1 MIWGGVTMGELQAT
15 RPILATPERTSIPIS
30 TRIVRALRGKPG
42 LTTFLLLL
50 PGTLWMLVFVGI
62 ALGSIIIFSFWTS
75 GFTGLRPDY
84 TLDNYRSLLARDSSF
99 WRITLWTFE
108 VVIMLLA
115 GVIVLSYPAAY
126 ALWRVIKTPH
136 WKSALL
142 LLFIVP
148 FWTSYLTR
156 TITWLPMFGREGVV
170 NHLLLKLGVIGQPL
184 EFLLYS
190 RYSMMVA
197 LWFLFIVF
205 MIGPLYFSMQRID
218 EDIVSA
224 AAVFGARP
232 WKTFFLVIVPLTLP
246 GLMAGSLFVVVLGLA
261 EFFTERAIGGA
272 QNPMLAGLI
281 QRQIDVFQWAGASAI
296 AVMLIIMTLIVV
308 GVMLRFF
315 DIRRI

>member
-1 MIWGGVTMGELQAT
+1 
-15 RPILATPERTSIPIS
+15 
-30 TRIVRALRGKPG
+30 
-42 LTTFLLLL
+42 
-50 PGTLWMLVFVGI
+50 
-62 ALGSIIIFSFWTS
+62 
-75 GFTGLRPDY
+75 
-84 TLDNYRSLLARDSSF
+84 
-99 WRITLWTFE
+99 
-108 VVIMLLA
+108 
-115 GVIVLSYPAAY
+115 
-126 ALWRVIKTPH
+126 VIKTPY

-156 TITWLPMFGREGVV
+156 TITWIPMFGREGVV
-170 NHLLLKLGVIGQPL
+170 NQALLALGVIDQPL

-190 RYSMMVA
+190 SYSMMVA

-224 AAVFGARP
+224 AAVFGANP
-232 WKTFFLVIVPLTLP
+232 WRTFFLVVVPLTLP
-246 GLMAGSLFVVVLGLA
+246 GLMAGALFVVVLGLA

-281 QRQIDVFQWAGASAI
+281 QRDIDVFQWAGASAI
-296 AVMLIIMTLIVV
+296 AVLLITITLIAV

>member
-1 MIWGGVTMGELQAT
+1 M
-15 RPILATPERTSIPIS
+15 
-30 TRIVRALRGKPG
+30 
-42 LTTFLLLL
+42 LL
-50 PGTLWMLVFVGI
+50 FVG
-62 ALGSIIIFSFWTS
+62 ASLSSVLVFSFWTS
-75 GFTGLRPDY
+75 GMTGLRPEY
-84 TLDNYRSLLARDSSF
+84 TISNYQEKLAPDSAF
-99 WRITLWTFE
+99 WRILLWTLQ
-108 VVIMLLA
+108 VVLMLLG
-115 GVIVLSYPAAY
+115 GVILLAYPVAY
-126 ALWRVIKTPH
+126 GLWRVIKKAH

-156 TITWLPMFGREGVV
+156 TITWIPMFGREGVV
-170 NHLLLKLGVIGQPL
+170 NQVVLRLGLRDEPF

-190 RYSMMVA
+190 SYSMMVA

-224 AAVFGARP
+224 AAVFGATP
-232 WKTFFLVIVPLTLP
+232 WKTFFLVVVPLTLP
-246 GLMAGSLFVVVLGLA
+246 GLMAGALFVVVLGLS

-272 QNPMLAGLI
+272 QNPMLAGMI
-281 QRQIDVFQWAGASAI
+281 QRDIDGFQFAGASAI
-296 AVMLIIMTLIVV
+296 AVLLIAITLVIV